1 MKSRKDKSAADPAPV
16 EKGAA
21 RRLFYALFIDLV
33 YALFI
38 DTVYALFIDTVY
50 ALFIDIAAMKPS
62 IANPLTPARSTGY
75 IGRFAPSPTGHLHHG
90 SLLTAV
96 ASYLDARQQQG
107 QWLVRME
114 DLDPPREQPGAA
126 DSILR
131 CLEAHH
137 LYWDGPVMYQSQRG
151 DAYEAALQQLGAA
164 GLTYPCGCNRQRLK
178 GLSAYD
184 GHCRRHPPRQPP
196 YATRVRV
203 PDGAAGLI
211 AFKDGFQGVQD
222 EQLDESVGD
231 FVIHRKDG
239 LFAYQLAVVV
249 DDIAQ
254 RVNHILRGSD
264 LLDSSARQL
273 YLYDLL
279 GQPRP
284 QLAHLPVLVNRE
296 GQKLSKQTFA
306 TPLDATR
313 VADNLLLALQQ
324 LGHPPP
330 AEVHGDG
337 PGLLRWGMA
346 HWRRDRVPRGLTI
359 GPPDTP

>member
-1 MKSRKDKSAADPAPV
+1 MSLQLTDA
-16 EKGAA
+16 
-21 RRLFYALFIDLV
+21 
-33 YALFI
+33 
-38 DTVYALFIDTVY
+38 
-50 ALFIDIAAMKPS
+50 AAMTLPIRTDAK
-62 IANPLTPARSTGY
+62 LTPGPHSGY
-75 IGRFAPSPTGHLHHG
+75 IGRFAPSPTGELHQG

-96 ASYLDARQQQG
+96 ASWLDARQQQG

-137 LYWDGPVMYQSQRG
+137 LHWDGPVMHQSQRL
-151 DAYEAALQQLGAA
+151 DAYAAALQHLDAA
-164 GLTYPCGCNRQRLK
+164 GLTYPCNCNRQRLK
-178 GLSAYD
+178 DLPIYD
-184 GHCRRHPPRQPP
+184 RHCLRHPPSQPP
-196 YATRVRV
+196 CATRIRV
-203 PDGAAGLI
+203 PQGADGHI
-211 AFKDGFQGVQD
+211 EFSDGFQGPQQ
-222 EQLDESVGD
+222 ELLEASVGD

-273 YLYDLL
+273 YLYKLL

-306 TPLDATR
+306 TPLNPDRA
-313 VADNLLLALQQ
+313 ADNLLLALRQ

-330 AEVHGDG
+330 AELQGDG
-337 PGLLRWGMA
+337 PGLLQWGIA
-346 HWRRDRVPRGLTI
+346 HWDKERVPRGLAIAPT
-359 GPPDTP
+359 DTP